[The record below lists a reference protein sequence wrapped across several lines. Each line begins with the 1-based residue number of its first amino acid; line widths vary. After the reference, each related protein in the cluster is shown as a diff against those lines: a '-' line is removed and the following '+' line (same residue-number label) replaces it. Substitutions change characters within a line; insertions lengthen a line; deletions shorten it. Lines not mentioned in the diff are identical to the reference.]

1 MVDGKTQSAGSEA
14 KAIVLRKEFTE
25 EKDLFSIDYTSAYS
39 TPNLDKLIR
48 TFVYDRQGEGS
59 FTVSDEFT
67 ADTPIRFET
76 AITTQADWKVLDD
89 TRLLLTSGTEQ
100 MIVNIE
106 ASGKVA
112 FTSETIEVN
121 APAYTRIGIALKEQ
135 SEKGYIRLKMQAKQL

>member
-1 MVDGKTQSAGSEA
+1 M
-14 KAIVLRKEFTE
+14 
-25 EKDLFSIDYTSAYS
+25 
-39 TPNLDKLIR
+39 IR

-67 ADTPIRFET
+67 ANAPIRFET
-76 AITTQADWKVLDD
+76 AVTTQADWKIIDD
-89 TRLLLTSGTEQ
+89 THLLLTTGTEQ

-112 FTSETIEVN
+112 FTFETIEVN
-121 APAYTRIGIALKEQ
+121 APAYTRIRIALKEQ

>member
-1 MVDGKTQSAGSEA
+1 MVDGKTQSAGSKA
-14 KAIVLRKEFTE
+14 KAIVLRKEFAE

-67 ADTPIRFET
+67 ANAPIRFET
-76 AITTQADWKVLDD
+76 AITTQADWKIIDG
-89 TRLLLTSGTEQ
+89 THLLLTTGTEQ
-100 MIVNIE
+100 MIVNVE

-112 FTSETIEVN
+112 FTSEIIEVN
-121 APAYTRIGIALKEQ
+121 APAYTRIGITLKEQ

>member
-1 MVDGKTQSAGSEA
+1 M
-14 KAIVLRKEFTE
+14 
-25 EKDLFSIDYTSAYS
+25 
-39 TPNLDKLIR
+39 IR
-48 TFVYDRQGEGS
+48 TFVYDRQDEGS

-76 AITTQADWKVLDD
+76 AITTQADWKVLDN